1 MITEPFKNKLVAV
14 LNKKIEPGKVMNALA
29 HMCIGLGAGIGKG
42 DLRLTDYKDADGGAH
57 PLISE
62 IPFIILCDN
71 SNKIRKLR
79 HEAQVNNVLFN
90 DFTDTMTIGTYQEQ
104 IERTAQVK
112 EEDLI
117 YYGIVLFGD
126 WDVVT
131 QLTKKCSL
139 WR

>member
-1 MITEPFKNKLVAV
+1 MINQLFKNKLVAV
-14 LNKKIEPGKVMNALA
+14 LNKRIEPGKVMNALA
-29 HMCIGLGAGIGKG
+29 HMCIGLGAVIGNEA
-42 DLRLTDYKDADGGAH
+42 LRLTDYRDADEGSH
-57 PLISE
+57 PYISE

-71 SNKIRKLR
+71 SNKIRILR
-79 HEAQVNNVLFN
+79 QNALEQNVLFN
-90 DFTDTMTIGTYQEQ
+90 DFTDTMTVGAYQEQ

-112 EEDLI
+112 DSDLI

-131 QLTKKCSL
+131 ELTRKCSL